1 MVISREDKLKKMY
14 SHELLTETELNIVED
29 FIVLLKPF
37 QELTVL
43 ISASTYVTSSI
54 VLPAINRLTECLHLY
69 TSSHGF
75 RFLDDLAVKMSDK
88 LEERS
93 QNYFKNSLLLASCFI
108 DPRFKSLKFIRDQ
121 NKRDKALFD
130 AMTYIKNVYKHK
142 LKG

>member
-1 MVISREDKLKKMY
+1 MVISREDKLKKLY

-54 VLPAINRLTECLHLY
+54 VLPAITRLTEVLHLY
-69 TSSHGF
+69 TSSHRF
-75 RFLDDLAVKMSDK
+75 SFLDDLAVKMSDK
-88 LEERS
+88 LEDRCKAFFE
-93 QNYFKNSLLLASCFI
+93 NSLLLASCFM
-108 DPRFKSLKFIRDQ
+108 DPRFKSLKFIKDQ

-142 LKG
+142 LKR